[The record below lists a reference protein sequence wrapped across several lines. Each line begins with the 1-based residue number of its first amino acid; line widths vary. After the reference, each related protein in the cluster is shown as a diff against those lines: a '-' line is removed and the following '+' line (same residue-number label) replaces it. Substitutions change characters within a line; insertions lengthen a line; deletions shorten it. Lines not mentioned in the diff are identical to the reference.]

1 LATLNLSFTAGGGK
15 DSEKAMQGLRDFF
28 EMGGY
33 GAYVWP
39 AYGIT
44 ALVMLALLVTT
55 LRGLSARQKAVSELE
70 PLRRR
75 QKNERGA

>member
-1 LATLNLSFTAGGGK
+1 
-15 DSEKAMQGLRDFF
+15 MQGLRDFF

-39 AYGIT
+39 AYGVT
-44 ALVMLALLVTT
+44 ALVMLALLVAT
-55 LRGLSARQKAVSELE
+55 LRRLSARQKAISELE

-75 QKNERGA
+75 QKIENSA